1 MILDVDRLHFKMF
14 R

>member
-1 MILDVDRLHFKMF
+1 MILNVDRLHFKMF